1 MKLDSKNF
9 SLTLRHLLIA
19 EETVIA
25 QFLRHVSAVNG
36 DLDMRGGESPS
47 VIDERGKSEF
57 LNK

>member
-9 SLTLRHLLIA
+9 SFTLHHLLIA
-19 EETVIA
+19 QETVIA
-25 QFLRHVSAVNG
+25 QFLIYVSAVNG
-36 DLDMRGGESPS
+36 GLDMRGGESPS